1 MTGAALRVRFL
12 LLGVLLAAAI
22 LGSFLIGRYD
32 LSVGDMLYALA
43 GRAGLVSAGHSPAA
57 TVLELRFP
65 RIAGAAL
72 VGAALSVSGAAYQFM
87 YRNPMVSLATRRHR
101 RSVSMRSACA
111 LSSSCVRRS

>member
-1 MTGAALRVRFL
+1 MTGATLRVRFL

-43 GRAGLVSAGHSPAA
+43 GRAGLVSAGHSPDA

-65 RIAGAAL
+65 RIA
-72 VGAALSVSGAAYQFM
+72 GAALSVSGAAYQFM
-87 YRNPMVSLATRRHR
+87 YRNPMVSLTTRRRR
-101 RSVSMRSACA
+101 RSASMRSACA
-111 LSSSCVRRS
+111 LSSSSARRS